1 MTTGRPASP
10 MMRKVLRVSDLV
22 ADLVRV
28 VAAAGLV
35 WAAVA
40 GTPADVAVFVAVLVV
55 VLVPRLTALPRPVDA
70 AVALTWTV
78 AGWSN
83 VLGLY
88 VAVPWIDIPVHA
100 TTPGATA
107 AAVYLLLARAGLV
120 ERLDEDG
127 TRRAAVVIA
136 TTAVGT
142 TLAVVWEFYEWP
154 LYHGVGP
161 PVVGYDDTVLDLLM
175 GTLSCLVAGVC
186 LAIWSAAG
194 WGTERLALRDAP
206 RCDGDGHR
214 A

>member
-1 MTTGRPASP
+1 METSTGPGRAASAWV
-10 MMRKVLRVSDLV
+10 RAVLRVSDAA

-35 WAAVA
+35 WAVA
-40 GTPADVAVFVAVLVV
+40 TGTLADVAVFAVVLVV

-70 AVALTWTV
+70 AVAISWTV
-78 AGWSN
+78 AGWAN

-120 ERLDEDG
+120 GGLHEPG
-127 TRRAAVVIA
+127 TRRAAIVVA

-142 TLAVVWEFYEWP
+142 MLAVLWEFYEWP
-154 LYHGVGP
+154 LYDGAGP

-175 GTLSCLVAGVC
+175 GTLSSVVAGVC
-186 LAIWSAAG
+186 LAIWSASG
-194 WGTERLALRDAP
+194 RGTERLALRDG
-206 RCDGDGHR
+206 R
-214 A
+214 